1 MLDKQDLQAIKELID
16 TSVTASEERTQAK
29 LDAMDARMDTMDKRL
44 DDMDKRFDDMDKR
57 FDATDKRLDA
67 MDARMDAMDKRFDA
81 IDKRFDSVD
90 AEFEN
95 MKNYLRV
102 FFETEV
108 MPKFQLL
115 ADGHQNLLDTLAPK
129 ARVDALEDDVI
140 FLKSIV
146 KSLMQQVSELKK
158 AQ

>member
-1 MLDKQDLQAIKELID
+1 MLDERDLQAIKGLID
-16 TSVTASEERTQAK
+16 TSVNSAVIASEKRTQAK
-29 LDAMDARMDTMDKRL
+29 LDAMDAGFAKKLSAMDAKFEARFKDV
-44 DDMDKRFDDMDKR
+44 DKRFE
-57 FDATDKRLDA
+57 ATDKKFDAVGNRFDTLDA
-67 MDARMDAMDKRFDA
+67 SIDEKFAAM
-81 IDKRFDSVD
+81 
-90 AEFEN
+90 EN
-95 MKNYLRV
+95 RWQV

-129 ARVDALEDDVI
+129 ARVDALEEDVV

-146 KSLMQQVSELKK
+146 KSLMQEVSELKK